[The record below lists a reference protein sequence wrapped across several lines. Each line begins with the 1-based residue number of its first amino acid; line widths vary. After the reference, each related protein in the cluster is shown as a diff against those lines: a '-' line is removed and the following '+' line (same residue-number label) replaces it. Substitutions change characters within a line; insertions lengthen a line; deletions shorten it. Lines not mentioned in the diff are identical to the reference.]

1 MHGTQ
6 IAKNSKGGRKNDDAR
21 KNDLVHDR
29 PVRYVWTQ
37 GHCKVVRRQRW
48 LPSTQSL
55 AMFGPRGAFVMRR
68 RTGTRYVPIT
78 ISLQPEMVN
87 DIEAELSRKQ
97 SRSEWIA
104 SAIEAKLNGEGS
116 PADFPS
122 AQLLAV
128 VLNRGHITEN
138 MFEMC
143 RAYAKLAERS
153 TTSTDER

>member
-1 MHGTQ
+1 
-6 IAKNSKGGRKNDDAR
+6 
-21 KNDLVHDR
+21 
-29 PVRYVWTQ
+29 
-37 GHCKVVRRQRW
+37 
-48 LPSTQSL
+48 
-55 AMFGPRGAFVMRR
+55 MFGPRGAFVMRR

-116 PADFPS
+116 PADFPT

-128 VLNRGHITEN
+128 VLNRGHITAN

-143 RAYAKLAERS
+143 RAYAKLAEKS
-153 TTSTDER
+153 TTSTDEH